1 MKNPPNC
8 DNATYFPIQ
17 QRWRKLKPIFA
28 SSAHIWR
35 PNMEDFRQ
43 QKADTHG
50 FKYTPDSRDTLP
62 RDHDSCDW
70 RWCREGQR
78 GRHPAFWD
86 YVCHSACHWV
96 ADMCLYVAQIA
107 DPKTPW
113 RVVSSQKHSTVWNGD
128 MERPV
133 LFDTNFLA
141 LGVSAPDA
149 LRLASRGGRALKP
162 AQWLHPWNLKPR

>member
-8 DNATYFPIQ
+8 DNASYFPIQ
-17 QRWRKLKPIFA
+17 QRWRKLKPIFE

-35 PNMEDFRQ
+35 PNMDDFRRQ
-43 QKADTHG
+43 RAETNG
-50 FKYTPDSRDTLP
+50 FKYTPNPARDVLP
-62 RDHDSCDW
+62 SWHDHCDW
-70 RWCREGQR
+70 RCDRR
-78 GRHPAFWD
+78 GKHPAFWD

-96 ADMCLYVAQIA
+96 ADMCLYVAQTA
-107 DPKTPW
+107 YPKVPW

-128 MERPV
+128 MEHPV

-149 LRLASRGGRALKP
+149 LRLASRGRALKP
-162 AQWLHPWNLKPR
+162 GRWLHPWNLVPTK